1 MSSKLSNLRTAFEQ
15 AVDIVMKNGIPQ
27 EIDLRRSELMK
38 LVVKE
43 ANRRKSAGP
52 YSRDVTADPI
62 TGRKRYEKY

>member
-1 MSSKLSNLRTAFEQ
+1 MFDKLSNLRSAFEQ
-15 AVDIVMKNGIPQ
+15 AVDTVLENGIPQ

-43 ANRRKSAGP
+43 ANRRKSVGP
-52 YSRDVTADPI
+52 YSRDATADPI